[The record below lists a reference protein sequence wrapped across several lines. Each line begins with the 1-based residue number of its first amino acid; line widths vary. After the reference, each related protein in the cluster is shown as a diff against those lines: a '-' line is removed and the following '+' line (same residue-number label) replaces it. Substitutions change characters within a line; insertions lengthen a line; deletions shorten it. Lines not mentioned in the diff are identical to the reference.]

1 MGQKILRFGTKL
13 SIGQA
18 KSRKLWAIFCSLA
31 HLWPSF
37 KIKVAREKALIYQVF
52 WLLGQL
58 PTYFTQLFI
67 EKLNLYKTV
76 ERGVKNGLLDHNYI
90 FGVF

>member
-1 MGQKILRFGTKL
+1 ML
-13 SIGQA
+13 
-18 KSRKLWAIFCSLA
+18 LA

-37 KIKVAREKALIYQVF
+37 KTKVAREKALIYQVF

-58 PTYFTQLFI
+58 PTFFIKLFI
-67 EKLNLYKTV
+67 EKLILYKRV
-76 ERGVKNGLLDHNYI
+76 ERVVKNGLLDHNYI